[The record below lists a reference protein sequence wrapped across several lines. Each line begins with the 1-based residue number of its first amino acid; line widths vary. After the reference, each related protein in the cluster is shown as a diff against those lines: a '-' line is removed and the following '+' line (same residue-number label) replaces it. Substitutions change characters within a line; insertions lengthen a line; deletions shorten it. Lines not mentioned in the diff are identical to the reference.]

1 MNKETV
7 QYVLQTRL
15 DSYLRSIKNAEEH
28 IRKQHHRYL
37 AHCDGPRGK
46 QGVVAKN
53 VKNDLDISITR
64 VFKICSDVEK
74 ELAIIQ
80 EFNAL
85 LPKLTPETYWVYQI
99 ESKEHL
105 KQIIKERKATEAL
118 YRRKI
123 KSMKTRLDKISYY
136 SRC

>member
-1 MNKETV
+1 MNKQTI

-15 DSYLRSIKNAEEH
+15 DSYLRSIKNTEEH
-28 IRKQHHRYL
+28 IRKQHHRYITI
-37 AHCDGPRGK
+37 CDGPRGK
-46 QGVVAKN
+46 NGVVAKN
-53 VKNDLDISITR
+53 VKNDLDIAIAR

-74 ELAIIQ
+74 ELSIIQ

-99 ESKEHL
+99 DSKEHL

-123 KSMKTRLDKISYY
+123 KSMKFRLDKISYY